1 METAY
6 DNIEKVVFLVTRYTA
21 LAIEIIGALVLVF
34 AVGRALYCLC
44 RRDIGV
50 RLKLAQGI
58 ALALE
63 FKIGGEL
70 LRTVYVRNWN
80 ELLILGA
87 VILIRAA
94 MTFLI
99 HWEIRVHQKDAF
111 REIREVKNRKKR
123 KEKESAAQ
131 TPE

>member
-1 METAY
+1 MEAAY
-6 DNIEKVVFLVTRYTA
+6 ENIEQYVFLITKYTA

-34 AVGRALYCLC
+34 SVGRALFCLC

-70 LRTVYVRNWN
+70 LRTVYVRDWK

-99 HWEIRVHQKDAF
+99 HWEIRIHKKDAF
-111 REIREVKNRKKR
+111 TELREKRCLKRKKD
-123 KEKESAAQ
+123 KSEG
-131 TPE
+131 PED

>member
-1 METAY
+1 MEAAY
-6 DNIEKVVFLVTRYTA
+6 ENIEQYVFLITRYTA

-34 AVGRALYCLC
+34 SVGRALFCLC

-70 LRTVYVRNWN
+70 LRTVYVRDCARIRSVDQLADTVG
-80 ELLILGA
+80 LLIQNQ
-87 VILIRAA
+87 I
-94 MTFLI
+94 
-99 HWEIRVHQKDAF
+99 
-111 REIREVKNRKKR
+111 KNI
-123 KEKESAAQ
+123 
-131 TPE
+131 